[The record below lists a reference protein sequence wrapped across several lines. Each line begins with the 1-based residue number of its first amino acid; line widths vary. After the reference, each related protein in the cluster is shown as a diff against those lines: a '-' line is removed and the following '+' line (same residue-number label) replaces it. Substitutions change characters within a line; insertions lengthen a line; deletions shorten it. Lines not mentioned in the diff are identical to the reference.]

1 MKKIR
6 QLILFTFVLL
16 LFMTSIATSAS
27 AAENASPQIH
37 RFEDGSYVV
46 VTIDTDQPLGKVAFA
61 AGNQIISGTKNY
73 SYYNDSN
80 NLVLVFRVHG
90 TFEYDGITSSAVG
103 ASYSY
108 DIYDSNWSFL
118 NANASCSG
126 ATATATGSFVRFLV
140 PKSITASLTCSPNG
154 ILS

>member
-73 SYYNDSN
+73 S
-80 NLVLVFRVHG
+80 L
-90 TFEYDGITSSAVG
+90 
-103 ASYSY
+103 
-108 DIYDSNWSFL
+108 IYQNKR
-118 NANASCSG
+118 G
-126 ATATATGSFVRFLV
+126 GQ
-140 PKSITASLTCSPNG
+140 K
-154 ILS
+154 

>member
-16 LFMTSIATSAS
+16 LFMTSIATSAC

-118 NANASCSG
+118 NANATCSG

>member
-1 MKKIR
+1 
-6 QLILFTFVLL
+6 
-16 LFMTSIATSAS
+16 MTSIATSAS

-118 NANASCSG
+118 NANATCSG

>member
-118 NANASCSG
+118 NANATCSG